1 MSCEICG
8 NKPMNCDCS
17 REAKELYYLRQEL
30 EEQRQQTKANIINSS
45 GFERRELFKQ
55 VALKTIHRYESNGGD
70 FRCYWDER
78 SARRITDEIL
88 TEADTYDF
96 CKAEEKEQKG

>member
-45 GFERRELFKQ
+45 GLERRELFKA
-55 VALKTIHRYESNGGD
+55 VAIGTIRCLNGD
-70 FRCYWDER
+70 YFVWDV
-78 SARRITDEIL
+78 ADAKRITEDILAAVDE
-88 TEADTYDF
+88 F
-96 CKAEEKEQKG
+96 EKEQYEKAKE